1 MSPTGA
7 TSKSFY
13 SMESRGEMQD
23 KIARLEQEVAKFK
36 KENEELRLQLERRQD
51 SQANGML
58 KVIVYIILAV

>member
-1 MSPTGA
+1 
-7 TSKSFY
+7 
-13 SMESRGEMQD
+13 MQD